1 MYKMKMIVR
10 GTNICI
16 CIYLLLSIY
25 IFLSINIFLIHY
37 IKWDIVFYF
46 LINKFNDIKNISII
60 QILSSL
66 TLKINLKTYFE
77 AVINKATN

>member
-1 MYKMKMIVR
+1 MI
-10 GTNICI
+10 
-16 CIYLLLSIY
+16 L
-25 IFLSINIFLIHY
+25 
-37 IKWDIVFYF
+37 
-46 LINKFNDIKNISII
+46 KNISII